1 MFYHW
6 SCDLAGELPQTSR
19 GNVYIMIMIEHFSK
33 WVELVALP
41 NKSSHSTSQAFL
53 QQILSRFGACAKC
66 LTDQGSEF
74 RGEFQDLLDHVLI
87 DHRRTSRDHPQA
99 DGLVE
104 RMVQTCK
111 KGFQKIC
118 LTKNKEDWNLALPYI
133 TMGYK
138 MSKHAS
144 LFHFSPYFLF
154 FGRRPIAPSSIAA
167 QMDQVVDLDS
177 PTTWAKVIAERA
189 VLFRRVMPMAMENL
203 SIAQHR
209 DTLRYSHTRGGS
221 YKPKVRKFDVG
232 DFVYLQR
239 QPNDTLDTYSDR
251 TILKIKA
258 IRPSGVLELQGA
270 NGHTIRDHS
279 KNCAPYALPNLDP
292 TIITSTWIPPL
303 DYPCQVCQRIDDVNQ
318 MLFCDNYNGGYHL
331 FCLKSEFTQ
340 VFAGNW
346 YYSSCSP
353 IAP

>member
-1 MFYHW
+1 MFYRW
-6 SCDLAGELPQTSR
+6 SCDLVGELPQTSR

-41 NKSSHSTSQAFL
+41 DKSSHSTSQAFL
-53 QQILSRFGACAKC
+53 QQVLSRFGACAEC

-74 RGEFQDLLDHVLI
+74 RGEFQDLLDHALI

-99 DGLVE
+99 DGLAK

-111 KGFQKIC
+111 KGLRKIC
-118 LTKNKEDWNLALPYI
+118 LTRNEEDWDLALPYI
-133 TMGYK
+133 AMGYR

-144 LFHFSPYFLF
+144 LSHFSPYFLL
-154 FGRRPIAPSSIAA
+154 FGRHPIPPSSIAA
-167 QMDQVVDLDS
+167 QMDQVMDLDS

-189 VLFRRVMPMAMENL
+189 ALFRRVMPMAMENL

-209 DTLRYSHTRGGS
+209 DTLRYAHTQGGS
-221 YKPKVRKFDVG
+221 YKPKVKQFDVG

-239 QPNDTLDTYSDR
+239 QPNDILDASSSR
-251 TILKIKA
+251 TILRIKA

-270 NGHTIRDHS
+270 DGRTIQDHS
-279 KNCAPYALPNLDP
+279 KNCAPCHLPNLDP

-303 DYPCQVCQRIDDVNQ
+303 DYPCQVCQRIDDADQ
-318 MLFCDNYNGGYHL
+318 MLLCDNCNGGYHL
-331 FCLKSEFTQ
+331 FCLKPELTQ
-340 VFAGNW
+340 VPVGIW
-346 YYSSCSP
+346 YCSSCSP
-353 IAP
+353 TTP